1 MSLWKYLK
9 ERKLY
14 FILVIFILLIVD
26 ITLFLDPNLSESI
39 DTLIYI
45 NMLSILTTIIF
56 IIMGYSRYKRELN
69 QFIHNIKENSNMEDN
84 YIDKEIKSI
93 IEEKKEEVDSLRN
106 ELEEIND
113 YMTNWIHEV
122 KIPISVLQMIGKRI
136 NEVDSSRE
144 ISKQINSQ
152 VSRIDKLVEQAMYS
166 SRAGNYNSDF
176 LINEVDLGQVVK
188 EVIKKN
194 KYQFIYNKID
204 LQVSE
209 INKTIL
215 TDKKWI
221 THIIELILDNAI
233 KYSDVGGKIEV
244 YLKENKKG
252 CELHIKDYGMGI
264 VPQDIDRVFD
274 KGFTGENGRKRT
286 KSTGMGLYISKKIL
300 NKLSHDINVIS
311 TSGEFCDVYITF
323 YNLSDY
329 FNVTYMTHTLQ
340 KV

>member
-233 KYSDVGGKIEV
+233 KYSDIGGKIEI

-264 VPQDIDRVFD
+264 VPQDIDRIFD
-274 KGFTGENGRKRT
+274 KGFTGQNGRKRT

-311 TSGEFCDVYITF
+311 KANEFCDVYITF

-329 FNVTYMTHTLQ
+329 FNVT
-340 KV
+340 

>member
-1 MSLWKYLK
+1 
-9 ERKLY
+9 
-14 FILVIFILLIVD
+14 
-26 ITLFLDPNLSESI
+26 
-39 DTLIYI
+39 
-45 NMLSILTTIIF
+45 MLSILTTIIF

-329 FNVTYMTHTLQ
+329 FNVT
-340 KV
+340 

>member
-1 MSLWKYLK
+1 MSLRKYLREVK
-9 ERKLY
+9 VFL
-14 FILVIFILLIVD
+14 ILIIFIMLIVD
-26 ITLFLDPNLSESI
+26 VTMLLDPNLSNSI

-45 NMLSILTTIIF
+45 NILSILSVVIF
-56 IIMGYSRYKRELN
+56 TFIGYGNYKKKIKKLIYS
-69 QFIHNIKENSNMEDN
+69 IHNIREEHDDLERD
-84 YIDKEIKSI
+84 YIYKNVKYL
-93 IEEKKEEVDSLRN
+93 IEESEKEVDSLRN
-106 ELEEIND
+106 ELEDIND

-122 KIPISVLQMIGKRI
+122 KIPISVLQIIGKRV
-136 NEVDSSRE
+136 NEIDDSRE
-144 ISKQINSQ
+144 LSKQINSE

-176 LINEVDLGQVVK
+176 IINEVNFEQVVK

-204 LQVSE
+204 LQVNKL
-209 INKTIL
+209 NKTVL

-221 THIIELILDNAI
+221 THIIELIIDNAI
-233 KYSDVGGKIEV
+233 KYSHMGGRIEI

-264 VPQDIDRVFD
+264 VPQDIERVFD
-274 KGFTGENGRKRT
+274 KGFTGENGRKKT

-311 TSGEFCDVYITF
+311 TPNEFCDVYITF

-329 FNVTYMTHTLQ
+329 FNVT
-340 KV
+340 

>member
-1 MSLWKYLK
+1 MNLLKYLK
-9 ERKLY
+9 EEKL
-14 FILVIFILLIVD
+14 FLILVIFIMVIVD
-26 ITLFLDPNLSESI
+26 VTILLDPNLSNSI

-45 NMLSILTTIIF
+45 NILSILVIIIF
-56 IIMGYSRYKRELN
+56 ILIGYGNYKRKISK
-69 QFIHNIKENSNMEDN
+69 FIKSIHNIREENLCLANDYLYKNVKKLIEDN
-84 YIDKEIKSI
+84 E
-93 IEEKKEEVDSLRN
+93 EEVDSLRN

-122 KIPISVLQMIGKRI
+122 KIPISVLEIIGKRV
-136 NEVDSSRE
+136 NEIDESRE
-144 ISKQINSQ
+144 LSKQINSE

-176 LINEVDLGQVVK
+176 IINEVNLEQVIK

-194 KYQFIYNKID
+194 KYQFIYNKLD
-204 LQVSE
+204 LQVDD
-209 INKTIL
+209 INKTVL

-221 THIIELILDNAI
+221 THIIELVVDNAI
-233 KYSDVGGKIEV
+233 KYSHIGGRIEI
-244 YLKENKKG
+244 YIKENKKG

-264 VPQDIDRVFD
+264 VPQDIERVFD

-300 NKLSHDINVIS
+300 NKLSHDINIVS
-311 TSGEFCDVYITF
+311 TPNEFCDVYITF

-329 FNVTYMTHTLQ
+329 FNVT
-340 KV
+340 

>member
-1 MSLWKYLK
+1 MSLIKYLREVK
-9 ERKLY
+9 IFL
-14 FILVIFILLIVD
+14 ILIILIMLIVD
-26 ITLFLDPNLSESI
+26 VTMLLDPNLSNSM

-45 NMLSILTTIIF
+45 NILSILSVVIF
-56 IIMGYSRYKRELN
+56 IFIGYGNYKKKIKKFIN
-69 QFIHNIKENSNMEDN
+69 SIHNIREEHDDLERD
-84 YIDKEIKSI
+84 YIYKNVKHL
-93 IEEKKEEVDSLRN
+93 IEENEKEVDSLRN
-106 ELEEIND
+106 ELEDIND

-122 KIPISVLQMIGKRI
+122 KIPISVLQIIGKRV
-136 NEVDSSRE
+136 NEIDDSRE
-144 ISKQINSQ
+144 LSKQINSE

-176 LINEVDLGQVVK
+176 IINEVNLEQVVK

-204 LQVSE
+204 LNVNQL
-209 INKTIL
+209 NKAVL

-221 THIIELILDNAI
+221 THIIELIIDNAI
-233 KYSDVGGKIEV
+233 KYSQMGGKIEI

-252 CELHIKDYGMGI
+252 CELHIKDHGMGI
-264 VPQDIDRVFD
+264 VPQDIERIFD
-274 KGFTGENGRKRT
+274 KGFTGENGRKKT

-311 TSGEFCDVYITF
+311 TPNEFCDVYIIF

-329 FNVTYMTHTLQ
+329 FNVT
-340 KV
+340 

>member
-1 MSLWKYLK
+1 MSLLKYLK
-9 ERKLY
+9 EVKL
-14 FILVIFILLIVD
+14 FLILVIFIMVIVD
-26 ITLFLDPNLSESI
+26 VTILLDPNLSNSI

-45 NMLSILTTIIF
+45 NILSILVIIIF
-56 IIMGYSRYKRELN
+56 ILIGYGNYKRKISK
-69 QFIHNIKENSNMEDN
+69 FIKSIHNIREENLCLANDYLYKNVKKLIEDN
-84 YIDKEIKSI
+84 E
-93 IEEKKEEVDSLRN
+93 EEVDSLRN

-122 KIPISVLQMIGKRI
+122 KIPISVLEIIGKRV
-136 NEVDSSRE
+136 NEIDESRE
-144 ISKQINSQ
+144 LSKQINSE

-176 LINEVDLGQVVK
+176 IINEVNLEQVIK

-194 KYQFIYNKID
+194 KYQFIYNKLD
-204 LQVSE
+204 LQVDD
-209 INKTIL
+209 INKTVL

-221 THIIELILDNAI
+221 THIIELVVDNAI
-233 KYSDVGGKIEV
+233 KYSYIGGRIEI
-244 YLKENKKG
+244 YIKENKKG

-264 VPQDIDRVFD
+264 VPQDIERVFD

-300 NKLSHDINVIS
+300 NKLSHDINIVS
-311 TSGEFCDVYITF
+311 TPNEFCDVYITF

-329 FNVTYMTHTLQ
+329 FNVT
-340 KV
+340 

>member
-26 ITLFLDPNLSESI
+26 ITLFLDLNLSECI

-84 YIDKEIKSI
+84 YIDKEITSI
-93 IEEKKEEVDSLRN
+93 IEEKKEEVDSLRH

-329 FNVTYMTHTLQ
+329 FNVT
-340 KV
+340 

>member
-56 IIMGYSRYKRELN
+56 IIMGYSRYKRKLN

-311 TSGEFCDVYITF
+311 KAHEFCDVYITF

-329 FNVTYMTHTLQ
+329 FNVT
-340 KV
+340 

>member
-69 QFIHNIKENSNMEDN
+69 QFIHNIRGNSNMEDN

-329 FNVTYMTHTLQ
+329 FNVT
-340 KV
+340 

>member
-1 MSLWKYLK
+1 MSLLKYLK
-9 ERKLY
+9 ERRLY
-14 FILVIFILLIVD
+14 FILVIFILLIIN

-39 DTLIYI
+39 DTVLYI
-45 NMLSILTTIIF
+45 NMISILTTIIF
-56 IIMGYSRYKRELN
+56 IFVGYSRYKRKLN
-69 QFIHNIKENSNMEDN
+69 RFIHNIRKEFYINDN
-84 YIDKEIKSI
+84 PIYEEIKSI
-93 IEEKKEEVDSLRN
+93 IEENEAEVESLKN

-122 KIPISVLQMIGKRI
+122 KIPISVLQMIGKRV
-136 NEVDSSRE
+136 NELDSSKE

-176 LINEVDLGQVVK
+176 LINEVNLGQVVK

-233 KYSDVGGKIEV
+233 KYSDIGGKIEI
-244 YLKENKKG
+244 YLSENKKG

-274 KGFTGENGRKRT
+274 KGFTGENGRITGK
-286 KSTGMGLYISKKIL
+286 KSTGIGLYLCKKL
-300 NKLSHDINVIS
+300 CDKLGLLIDIESEINCYTKVS
-311 TSGEFCDVYITF
+311 ITF
-323 YNLSDY
+323 PIGS
-329 FNVTYMTHTLQ
+329 FIMKTSVV
-340 KV
+340 K

>member
-194 KYQFIYNKID
+194 KYPFIYNKID

-329 FNVTYMTHTLQ
+329 FNVT
-340 KV
+340 

>member
-188 EVIKKN
+188 EVKKKN

-329 FNVTYMTHTLQ
+329 FNVT
-340 KV
+340 

>member
-311 TSGEFCDVYITF
+311 TYGEFCDVYITF

-329 FNVTYMTHTLQ
+329 FNVT
-340 KV
+340 

>member
-1 MSLWKYLK
+1 MSLIKYLK
-9 ERKLY
+9 EIRLY
-14 FILVIFILLIVD
+14 IILVVFILLISD
-26 ITLFLDPNLSESI
+26 ITIFLDPNLSKSI

-45 NMLSILTTIIF
+45 NILIILATIIV
-56 IIMGYSRYKRELN
+56 ITIGYGKYKRNIQQLIHY
-69 QFIHNIKENSNMEDN
+69 IHNMREENHNLEDN
-84 YIDKEIKSI
+84 YLYKEIKTI
-93 IEEKKEEVDSLRN
+93 IEEKEEEVDSLRG

-136 NEVDSSRE
+136 NDIDTSRE
-144 ISKQINSQ
+144 LSKQINSE

-176 LINEVDLGQVVK
+176 LINEVNLAQVVK
-188 EVIKKN
+188 EVIRKN
-194 KYQFIYNKID
+194 KYQFIYNKIE
-204 LQVSE
+204 LQVGE

-233 KYSDVGGKIEV
+233 KYSDIGGKIEI

-300 NKLSHDINVIS
+300 NKLSHNINVIS
-311 TSGEFCDVYITF
+311 KVNEFCDVYITF

-329 FNVTYMTHTLQ
+329 FNVT
-340 KV
+340 

>member
-56 IIMGYSRYKRELN
+56 IIMGYSRYKRKLN

-194 KYQFIYNKID
+194 KYPFIYNKID

-329 FNVTYMTHTLQ
+329 FNVT
-340 KV
+340 